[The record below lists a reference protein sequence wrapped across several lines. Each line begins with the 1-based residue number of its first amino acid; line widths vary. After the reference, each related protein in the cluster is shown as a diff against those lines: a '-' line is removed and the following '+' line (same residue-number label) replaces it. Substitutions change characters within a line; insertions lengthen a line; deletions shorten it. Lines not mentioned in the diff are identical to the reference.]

1 MKLRLLFMFTALCC
15 ALSLNA
21 QTRLLSNPAISA
33 DHVAF
38 SYAGDLWVANSNGEN
53 PRRLTIDDG
62 VEGAPVFS
70 PNGQTIAFTAEYD
83 GNVDVFTV
91 PTTGGIPQ
99 RITWH
104 PGPDIVRD
112 FTPDGKNILF
122 TSRREAFTNRFN
134 QAFTIGIDGGTA
146 TPLDIPTIN
155 HASYSA
161 DGKYLAYTPLGDR
174 FTMWKNYRG
183 GTIARIWIMNLA
195 DNSVVEIPKP
205 EGGSNDTR
213 PQWVKGKVYFMSDR
227 NKEFNLFEYDPG
239 TKAVKQLTKFKDFP
253 ILNIRAGAGKLI
265 FEQAGYL
272 HVFDPATGKHRQLN
286 VDVKADII
294 DVRPY
299 WISGG
304 RNVRNVGAS
313 PSGKRVVAD
322 FRGEVLTAPVENGDV
337 FNVSNTPGVHETH
350 PRWSPN
356 GKTIAYFS
364 DASGEYALHLYD
376 NKTKKARPITLSGS
390 GFYAFPHW
398 SPDSEKIAFVDNG
411 RALYV
416 LDVASGKVSKVDSD
430 DAYFPGDFRDL
441 FGSWSKDGN
450 WLAYSKITGTNFER
464 AFIHNLSTGESKAVS
479 DPLANVTDPTF
490 DASGKYLYLSVSTDA
505 GPVLNW
511 FQQSSNDMS
520 LTNDIYLL
528 TLQNDEVSPLIR
540 RNDLEEISEE
550 EEEEEEGEDAGAEED
565 ADDSKAED
573 KEDEALRIDFD
584 GLETRIVH
592 LPIGNGNYS
601 NLESAKDGELLY
613 LSRNDEG
620 STLHRYSLEEREDK
634 EFMPA
639 SWFEVTGDAKHLF
652 VGSRGQWAVT
662 DINNPTA
669 KDLKS
674 PDSYGMK
681 VKIEPLVEFRNIF
694 NEMWRV
700 NRDYFYDPGMHGVD
714 WEAMKKK
721 YEVFLPQVKTRP
733 DLYRVMEWMGSE
745 LGVGHHRFGSRGTR
759 LNSPSRVGG
768 GLLGV
773 DYAVANGRYRFE
785 KIYGGLN
792 WNGSLRSPLTEPGVN
807 VKEGEYLLEVDGEEV
822 TASDNLYQFFEEK
835 ADRLVA
841 LKVGPNADGSDSRM
855 VMVTPV
861 GNEYGLRNRDWV
873 EGNIKKVDEATNG
886 QVAYVYVPNTGGGG
900 FQYFKRYFFPQ
911 VNKKAII
918 VDERFNGGG
927 QIADYYI
934 EHLMRPYQNS
944 WTYRYGKD
952 QHAPVAAIH
961 GAKVLLTDETAGS
974 GGDLFPYL
982 WRKNN
987 LGLIIGKRTWGG
999 LVGVLGYPEFIDGG
1013 SVTAPNVGFWD
1024 KDGYRV
1030 ENEGVAPDIEVEQY
1044 PAEVMAGKDPQ
1055 LERAI
1060 LEIMKSMKANPAPTP
1075 KRPPFEKRGSAG
1087 Y

>member
-1 MKLRLLFMFTALCC
+1 
-15 ALSLNA
+15 
-21 QTRLLSNPAISA
+21 
-33 DHVAF
+33 
-38 SYAGDLWVANSNGEN
+38 
-53 PRRLTIDDG
+53 
-62 VEGAPVFS
+62 
-70 PNGQTIAFTAEYD
+70 
-83 GNVDVFTV
+83 
-91 PTTGGIPQ
+91 
-99 RITWH
+99 
-104 PGPDIVRD
+104 
-112 FTPDGKNILF
+112 
-122 TSRREAFTNRFN
+122 
-134 QAFTIGIDGGTA
+134 
-146 TPLDIPTIN
+146 
-155 HASYSA
+155 
-161 DGKYLAYTPLGDR
+161 
-174 FTMWKNYRG
+174 
-183 GTIARIWIMNLA
+183 
-195 DNSVVEIPKP
+195 
-205 EGGSNDTR
+205 
-213 PQWVKGKVYFMSDR
+213 
-227 NKEFNLFEYDPG
+227 
-239 TKAVKQLTKFKDFP
+239 
-253 ILNIRAGAGKLI
+253 
-265 FEQAGYL
+265 
-272 HVFDPATGKHRQLN
+272 
-286 VDVKADII
+286 
-294 DVRPY
+294 
-299 WISGG
+299 
-304 RNVRNVGAS
+304 
-313 PSGKRVVAD
+313 
-322 FRGEVLTAPVENGDV
+322 
-337 FNVSNTPGVHETH
+337 
-350 PRWSPN
+350 
-356 GKTIAYFS
+356 
-364 DASGEYALHLYD
+364 
-376 NKTKKARPITLSGS
+376 
-390 GFYAFPHW
+390 
-398 SPDSEKIAFVDNG
+398 
-411 RALYV
+411 
-416 LDVASGKVSKVDSD
+416 
-430 DAYFPGDFRDL
+430 
-441 FGSWSKDGN
+441 
-450 WLAYSKITGTNFER
+450 
-464 AFIHNLSTGESKAVS
+464 
-479 DPLANVTDPTF
+479 
-490 DASGKYLYLSVSTDA
+490 
-505 GPVLNW
+505 
-511 FQQSSNDMS
+511 
-520 LTNDIYLL
+520 LL
-528 TLQNDEVSPLIR
+528 TLQNDEVSPLIH
-540 RNDLEEISEE
+540 RNDLEEIAEE
-550 EEEEEEGEDAGAEED
+550 EEDEGEDAGAEED
-565 ADDSKAED
+565 ADESKEED
-573 KEDEALRIDFD
+573 GLRIDFD

-592 LPIGNGNYS
+592 LPIGNGNFY

-613 LSRNDEG
+613 LSRNDAG
-620 STLHRYSLEEREDK
+620 STLHRYSLKERKDK

-639 SWFEVTGDAKHLF
+639 YWFEVTGDGKHLF

-662 DINNPTA
+662 SINNPTA

-759 LNSPSRVGG
+759 LNNPDRVGG

-792 WNGSLRSPLTEPGVN
+792 WNGNLRSPLTEPGVN
-807 VKEGEYLLEVDGEEV
+807 VKEGEYLLEVDGKNV
-822 TASDNLYQFFEEK
+822 AGSDNLYRFFEEK
-835 ADRLVA
+835 ADRLVE
-841 LKVGPNADGSDSRM
+841 LKVGPNADGSDARM
-855 VMVTPV
+855 VMVTPI

-952 QHAPVAAIH
+952 QHAPVASIQ

-987 LGLIIGKRTWGG
+987 LGTIIGKRTWGG

-1024 KDGYRV
+1024 KDGYRI
-1030 ENEGVAPDIEVEQY
+1030 ENEGVAPDIEVEQT

-1060 LEIMKSMKANPAPTP
+1060 MEIMKTMKANPVPTP